1 VRVQRICLVYET
13 FLIVLIIIIIIII
26 IIIDDDVVVVWRQA
40 RLDGI
45 MNFLRDWWQR
55 IRSSMLEIQE
65 VFQSVQMIRVAN
77 PASYSVGT

>member
-45 MNFLRDWWQR
+45 MNFLRD
-55 IRSSMLEIQE
+55 
-65 VFQSVQMIRVAN
+65 
-77 PASYSVGT
+77 